1 MEVVANARILGD
13 TFTPHILWTAVYL
26 HGEICKAST
35 LKIHL
40 VLTSG

>member
-1 MEVVANARILGD
+1 MEVLTNARILGD
-13 TFTPHILWTAVYL
+13 AFTPYILRRAVYL
-26 HGEICKAST
+26 HGESCKAST